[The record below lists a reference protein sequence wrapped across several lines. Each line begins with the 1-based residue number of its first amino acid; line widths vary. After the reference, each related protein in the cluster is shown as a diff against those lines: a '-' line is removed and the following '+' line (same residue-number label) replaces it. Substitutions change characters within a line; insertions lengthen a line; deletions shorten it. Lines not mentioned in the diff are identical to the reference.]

1 MKEKPPLYSKV
12 VGKILAEVTE
22 LHFRY
27 TCERIDFG
35 KERIEYNSKSNKP
48 NFKNLDLVID
58 YEIFR

>member
-1 MKEKPPLYSKV
+1 MKEKPPLDSKV

-22 LHFRY
+22 LHFQY
-27 TCERIDFG
+27 TYERIHFG
-35 KERIEYNSKSNKP
+35 KERSEYNSKSNKP